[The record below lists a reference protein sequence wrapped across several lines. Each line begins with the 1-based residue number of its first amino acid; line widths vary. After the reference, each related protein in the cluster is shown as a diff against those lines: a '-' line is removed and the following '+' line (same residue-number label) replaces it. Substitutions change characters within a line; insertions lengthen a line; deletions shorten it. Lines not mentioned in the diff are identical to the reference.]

1 MLKTYNI
8 YSYISQIQTYVIVY
22 IKFYIDLKSL
32 CTIHMW
38 VTKFLNNDKIIIH
51 TVQVLMQ

>member
-22 IKFYIDLKSL
+22 IKFYIDLKALYNSYVSHK
-32 CTIHMW
+32 I
-38 VTKFLNNDKIIIH
+38 LNNDKIIIH
-51 TVQVLMQ
+51 NVQVLMK